1 MQDIVQDALDN
12 AEQEAR
18 DMDVELDDDEFGD
31 PRIVIVGCGGAGNNT
46 INRLYN
52 IGVDG
57 ADTVAINTDKQHLK
71 MIEADTKILVGKSL
85 TNGLGA
91 GGDPSMGERAT
102 EMAQGTIKE
111 VLGDA
116 DLVFVT
122 AGMGGGT
129 GTGAAPVVSEIAKE
143 QGAIVVGMVSTPFNV
158 ERARTVKAEEGL
170 EKLREQADSIIVLD
184 NNRLLDYVPNL
195 PIGKAFSVMDQI
207 IAETVKGISET
218 ITQPSLI
225 NLDYADMSTIM
236 NQGGVAVMLVGETQ
250 DKNKTD
256 EVVKDAMNHPLL
268 DVDYRGASGGLVH
281 ITGGPDLTLKEAEGI
296 ADNITERLEASANV
310 IWGARIQE
318 DYKGKVRVMAIMTG
332 VQSAQVLGPTT
343 QKQADKSRASIEG
356 LDEADFDASNN
367 VEEIGAAGNGGS
379 AGSSS
384 RSGSGSGSGSRSRS
398 RSSSNAGFGAQ
409 SDGGREEVERQNGVD
424 VIR

>member
-12 AEQEAR
+12 AEAEQRE
-18 DMDVELDDDEFGD
+18 MDASSDGDEFGD

-46 INRLYN
+46 VTRLYN
-52 IGVDG
+52 IGVEG

-91 GGDPSMGERAT
+91 GGDPEMGERAT

-111 VLGDA
+111 VLGEA

-129 GTGAAPVVSEIAKE
+129 GTGAAPVVSKIAKE

-170 EKLREQADSIIVLD
+170 ERLRDEADSIIVLD

-225 NLDYADMSTIM
+225 NLDYADMTAIM

-250 DKNKTD
+250 DKNKSE

-268 DVDYRGASGGLVH
+268 DVDYRGATGGLVH
-281 ITGGPDLTLKEAEGI
+281 ITGGPDLTLQEAEGI
-296 ADNITERLEASANV
+296 AQNITERLEASANV

-318 DYKGKVRVMAIMTG
+318 EYKGKVRVMAIMTG
-332 VQSAQVLGPTT
+332 VQSAQVLGPST
-343 QKQADKSRASIEG
+343 QRQAEKSRRSLNGE
-356 LDEADFDASNN
+356 DVSEFDATDN
-367 VEEIGAAGNGGS
+367 VGQDQAS
-379 AGSSS
+379 W
-384 RSGSGSGSGSRSRS
+384 
-398 RSSSNAGFGAQ
+398 
-409 SDGGREEVERQNGVD
+409 SDGGR
-424 VIR
+424 

>member
-1 MQDIVQDALDN
+1 MQDIVREAMKRDEEEQDAN
-12 AEQEAR
+12 AEVPEG
-18 DMDVELDDDEFGD
+18 DGEFGS
-31 PRIVIVGCGGAGNNT
+31 PRIVIVGAGGAGNNT
-46 INRLYN
+46 VNRLYN

-57 ADTVAINTDKQHLK
+57 AETVAINTDKQHLK

-85 TNGLGA
+85 TQGLGA

-102 EMAQGTIKE
+102 EMAQGTIKD
-111 VLGDA
+111 VLGEA

-129 GTGAAPVVSEIAKE
+129 GTGAAPVVSKIAKE

-170 EKLREQADSIIVLD
+170 EKLRNEADSIIVLD

-236 NQGGVAVMLVGETQ
+236 DQGGVAVMLVGETQ
-250 DKNKTD
+250 DKNKTE
-256 EVVKDAMNHPLL
+256 EVVNDAMNHPLL

-281 ITGGPDLTLKEAEGI
+281 ITGGPDLTLKEAQGI
-296 ADNITERLEASANV
+296 AESITERLEARANV
-310 IWGARIQE
+310 IWGARIQDE
-318 DYKGKVRVMAIMTG
+318 YKGKVRVMAIMTG
-332 VQSAQVLGPTT
+332 VQSAQVLGPST
-343 QKQADKSRASIEG
+343 QKQADKSRQSIEST
-356 LDEADFDASNN
+356 DFDATETAEFGDTGST
-367 VEEIGAAGNGGS
+367 ATGGS
-379 AGSSS
+379 WE
-384 RSGSGSGSGSRSRS
+384 
-398 RSSSNAGFGAQ
+398 
-409 SDGGREEVERQNGVD
+409 SDGGAQPREKQNGLD

>member
-1 MQDIVQDALDN
+1 MQDIVREAMKRDEEEQDTN
-12 AEQEAR
+12 AEVP
-18 DMDVELDDDEFGD
+18 DGDDEFGS
-31 PRIVIVGCGGAGNNT
+31 PRIVIVGAGGAGNNT
-46 INRLYN
+46 VNRLYN

-57 ADTVAINTDKQHLK
+57 AETVAINTDKQHLK

-85 TNGLGA
+85 TQGLGA

-102 EMAQGTIKE
+102 EMAQGTIKD
-111 VLGDA
+111 VLGEA

-129 GTGAAPVVSEIAKE
+129 GTGAAPVVSKIAKE

-170 EKLREQADSIIVLD
+170 EKLRNEADSIIVLD

-236 NQGGVAVMLVGETQ
+236 DQGGVAVMLVGETQ
-250 DKNKTD
+250 DKNKTE
-256 EVVKDAMNHPLL
+256 EVVNDAMNHPLL

-281 ITGGPDLTLKEAEGI
+281 ITGGPDLTLKEAQGI
-296 ADNITERLEASANV
+296 AENITERLEARANV
-310 IWGARIQE
+310 IWGARIQDE
-318 DYKGKVRVMAIMTG
+318 YKGKVRVMAIMTG
-332 VQSAQVLGPTT
+332 VQSAQVLGPST
-343 QKQADKSRASIEG
+343 QKQADKSRQSIEST
-356 LDEADFDASNN
+356 DFDAAESA
-367 VEEIGAAGNGGS
+367 EFGDTGSTATGGS
-379 AGSSS
+379 WE
-384 RSGSGSGSGSRSRS
+384 
-398 RSSSNAGFGAQ
+398 
-409 SDGGREEVERQNGVD
+409 SDGGAQPREKQNGLD

>member
-1 MQDIVQDALDN
+1 MQDIVNEALERD
-12 AEQEAR
+12 EQEQKQ
-18 DMDVELDDDEFGD
+18 MTDVEGFGD

-46 INRLYN
+46 VNRLYN
-52 IGVDG
+52 IGVEG
-57 ADTVAINTDKQHLK
+57 AETIALNTDKQHLK

-111 VLGDA
+111 VLSGA

-129 GTGAAPVVSEIAKE
+129 GTGAAPVVSSIAKE
-143 QGAIVVGMVSTPFNV
+143 EGAIVVGMVSTPFNV

-170 EKLREQADSIIVLD
+170 EKLRDEADSIIVLD

-218 ITQPSLI
+218 IIQPSLI
-225 NLDYADMSTIM
+225 NLDYADMTSIM
-236 NQGGVAVMLVGETQ
+236 DQGGVAVMLVGETQ
-250 DKNKTD
+250 EKNKTE

-281 ITGGPDLTLKEAEGI
+281 ITGGPDLTLQEAEGI
-296 ADNITERLEASANV
+296 AQNITDRLEASANV

-343 QKQADKSRASIEG
+343 QKQADKSRQAIEG
-356 LDEADFDASNN
+356 VEDGFDASEN
-367 VEEIGAAGNGGS
+367 AG
-379 AGSSS
+379 
-384 RSGSGSGSGSRSRS
+384 RSR
-398 RSSSNAGFGAQ
+398 GLGET
-409 SDGGREEVERQNGVD
+409 DGGHDQLERQNGLD
-424 VIR
+424 VIRTE

>member
-1 MQDIVQDALDN
+1 MQDIVNSALEN
-12 AEQEAR
+12 AEKEKR
-18 DMDVELDDDEFGD
+18 DMDSSSDADDFGD
-31 PRIVIVGCGGAGNNT
+31 PRIVIIGAGGAGNNT
-46 INRLYN
+46 VNRLYN

-57 ADTVAINTDKQHLK
+57 AETIAINTDKQHLK

-111 VLGDA
+111 VIGDA

-129 GTGAAPVVSEIAKE
+129 GTGAAPVCAKIAKE
-143 QGAIVVGMVSTPFNV
+143 EGAIVVGMVSTPFNV

-170 EKLREQADSIIVLD
+170 EKLRNEADSIIVLD

-225 NLDYADMSTIM
+225 NLDYADMTSIM

-250 DKNKTD
+250 DKNKTE

-296 ADNITERLEASANV
+296 AQNITERLEASANV

-318 DYKGKVRVMAIMTG
+318 EYKGKVRVMAIMTG
-332 VQSAQVLGPTT
+332 VQSAQILGPTT
-343 QKQADKSRASIEG
+343 QKQANASRRAIEG
-356 LDEADFDASNN
+356 DE
-367 VEEIGAAGNGGS
+367 GGQQRGQS
-379 AGSSS
+379 QSGSSFEA
-384 RSGSGSGSGSRSRS
+384 SGSGGGSVDYGET
-398 RSSSNAGFGAQ
+398 
-409 SDGGREEVERQNGVD
+409 DGGEAELEKNNGLD

>member
-1 MQDIVQDALDN
+1 MQDIVQDALEN
-12 AEQEAR
+12 AEKEQRETGAA
-18 DMDVELDDDEFGD
+18 DAEEFGE

-85 TNGLGA
+85 TAGLGA
-91 GGDPSMGERAT
+91 GGDPEMGERAT
-102 EMAQGTIKE
+102 EMAQGTIKD
-111 VLGDA
+111 VLGNA

-129 GTGAAPVVSEIAKE
+129 GTGAAPVVAKIAKE

-170 EKLREQADSIIVLD
+170 EKLRNEADSIIVLD

-250 DKNKTD
+250 DKNKTE
-256 EVVKDAMNHPLL
+256 EVVRDAMNHPLL

-318 DYKGKVRVMAIMTG
+318 EYKGKVRVMAIMTG

-343 QKQADKSRASIEG
+343 QKQADKSRASIE
-356 LDEADFDASNN
+356 DVSEFDAK
-367 VEEIGAAGNGGS
+367 A
-379 AGSSS
+379 
-384 RSGSGSGSGSRSRS
+384 
-398 RSSSNAGFGAQ
+398 NASWQ
-409 SDGGREEVERQNGVD
+409 SDGGQDQLEQNNGLD

>member
-1 MQDIVQDALDN
+1 MQDIVNSALEN
-12 AEQEAR
+12 AEKEKR
-18 DMDVELDDDEFGD
+18 DVDAGGDDEFGD
-31 PRIVIVGCGGAGNNT
+31 PRIVIIGAGGAGNNT
-46 INRLYN
+46 VNRLYN

-85 TNGLGA
+85 TQGLGA

-129 GTGAAPVVSEIAKE
+129 GTGAAPICAKIAKE

-170 EKLREQADSIIVLD
+170 EKLRNEADSIIVLD

-225 NLDYADMSTIM
+225 NLDYADMTSIM

-250 DKNKTD
+250 DKNKTE

-296 ADNITERLEASANV
+296 AQNITERLEASANV

-318 DYKGKVRVMAIMTG
+318 EYKGKVRVMAIMTG
-332 VQSAQVLGPTT
+332 VQSAQILGPTA
-343 QKQADKSRASIEG
+343 QKQADASRAAIEG
-356 LDEADFDASNN
+356 DVPGSESSEAVS
-367 VEEIGAAGNGGS
+367 GNGG
-379 AGSSS
+379 
-384 RSGSGSGSGSRSRS
+384 RSEYGYGET
-398 RSSSNAGFGAQ
+398 
-409 SDGGREEVERQNGVD
+409 DGGRSEVEQNNGLD

>member
-12 AEQEAR
+12 AEAEQR
-18 DMDVELDDDEFGD
+18 SMQDVETDDDEFGD
-31 PRIVIVGCGGAGNNT
+31 PRIVIVGAGGAGNNT

-52 IGVDG
+52 IGVEG
-57 ADTVAINTDKQHLK
+57 AETIAINTDKQHLK

-85 TNGLGA
+85 TQGLGA
-91 GGDPSMGERAT
+91 GGDPEMGERAT

-129 GTGAAPVVSEIAKE
+129 GTGAAPVVSNIAKE

-170 EKLREQADSIIVLD
+170 ERLRDEADSIIVLD

-250 DKNKTD
+250 DSNKTD
-256 EVVKDAMNHPLL
+256 EVVNDAMNHPLL
-268 DVDYRGASGGLVH
+268 DVDYRGATGGLVH

-296 ADNITERLEASANV
+296 ADSITERLEASANV

-318 DYKGKVRVMAIMTG
+318 EYKGKVRVMAIMTG
-332 VQSAQVLGPTT
+332 VQSAQVLGSGT
-343 QKQADKSRASIEG
+343 QQQANESRRALNEDD
-356 LDEADFDASNN
+356 LENVDFDAKSNAQ
-367 VEEIGAAGNGGS
+367 EATQRGGAA
-379 AGSSS
+379 
-384 RSGSGSGSGSRSRS
+384 R
-398 RSSSNAGFGAQ
+398 
-409 SDGGREEVERQNGVD
+409 DGGGRDHDDSDSSVD

>member
-1 MQDIVQDALDN
+1 MQDIVKEALERDEEEQKQMEETGDADG
-12 AEQEAR
+12 
-18 DMDVELDDDEFGD
+18 FGD

-46 INRLYN
+46 VNRLYN

-57 ADTVAINTDKQHLK
+57 ADTIAINTDKQHLQ

-91 GGDPSMGERAT
+91 GGDPEMGKRAT
-102 EMAQGTIKE
+102 EMAQGTIEE

-129 GTGAAPVVSEIAKE
+129 GTGAAPVVSNIAKD

-170 EKLREQADSIIVLD
+170 ENLRNEADSIIVLD

-225 NLDYADMSTIM
+225 NLDYADMTAIM

-250 DKNKTD
+250 DKNKTE

-268 DVDYRGASGGLVH
+268 DVDYRGATGGLVH
-281 ITGGPDLTLKEAEGI
+281 ITGGPDLSLKESEGI
-296 ADNITERLEASANV
+296 AQNITERLDASANV

-318 DYKGKVRVMAIMTG
+318 EYKGKVRVMAIMTG
-332 VQSAQVLGPTT
+332 VKSAQVLGATT
-343 QKQADKSRASIEG
+343 QKQANQSR
-356 LDEADFDASNN
+356 EALSDVDDSSFDASQNLDD
-367 VEEIGAAGNGGS
+367 EFAADQ
-379 AGSSS
+379 SS
-384 RSGSGSGSGSRSRS
+384 RGGNDHGYGHT
-398 RSSSNAGFGAQ
+398 
-409 SDGGREEVERQNGVD
+409 DGGRDNLEKNNGLD
-424 VIR
+424 VIRPD

>member
-1 MQDIVQDALDN
+1 MQDIVNEALERD
-12 AEQEAR
+12 EQEQKQ
-18 DMDVELDDDEFGD
+18 MDDASEFGD

-46 INRLYN
+46 VNRLYN

-57 ADTVAINTDKQHLK
+57 ADTIALNTDKQHLQ

-129 GTGAAPVVSEIAKE
+129 GTGAAPVVSKIAKE

-170 EKLREQADSIIVLD
+170 ERLRDEADSIIVLD

-225 NLDYADMSTIM
+225 NLDYADMTSIM

-296 ADNITERLEASANV
+296 AQNITDRLEASANV

-318 DYKGKVRVMAIMTG
+318 EYKGKVRVMAIMTG
-332 VQSAQVLGPTT
+332 VKSAQVLGPTT
-343 QKQADKSRASIEG
+343 QKQANKSRQAIEG
-356 LDEADFDASNN
+356 VEDEAFDAASNFD
-367 VEEIGAAGNGGS
+367 
-379 AGSSS
+379 
-384 RSGSGSGSGSRSRS
+384 
-398 RSSSNAGFGAQ
+398 NAEFGET
-409 SDGGREEVERQNGVD
+409 DGGRRDAERNNGLD
-424 VIR
+424 VVRTDD

>member
-1 MQDIVQDALDN
+1 MQDIVNEALERD
-12 AEQEAR
+12 EQEKKQQAEE
-18 DMDVELDDDEFGD
+18 DIDGE

-46 INRLYN
+46 VNRLYN

-57 ADTVAINTDKQHLK
+57 ADTIAINTDKQHLK

-85 TNGLGA
+85 TSGLGA
-91 GGDPSMGERAT
+91 GGDPKMGERAT
-102 EMAQGTIKE
+102 EMAQGTVKE
-111 VLGDA
+111 VLSDA

-129 GTGAAPVVSEIAKE
+129 GTGAAPVVAKIAKE
-143 QGAIVVGMVSTPFNV
+143 RGAIVVGMVSTPFNV

-170 EKLREQADSIIVLD
+170 ERLRDEADSIIVLD

-225 NLDYADMSTIM
+225 NLDYADMTAIM

-250 DKNKTD
+250 DKNKTE

-281 ITGGPDLTLKEAEGI
+281 ITGGPDLTLQEAEGI
-296 ADNITERLEASANV
+296 AQNITNRLDASANV

-318 DYKGKVRVMAIMTG
+318 EYNGKVRVMAIMTG
-332 VQSAQVLGPTT
+332 VHSAQVLGPTT
-343 QKQADKSRASIEG
+343 QKQADKSRQAIEG
-356 LDEADFDASNN
+356 VDDSQSFDASTN
-367 VEEIGAAGNGGS
+367 VQNTRGFGETDGGS
-379 AGSSS
+379 DSVDS
-384 RSGSGSGSGSRSRS
+384 
-398 RSSSNAGFGAQ
+398 
-409 SDGGREEVERQNGVD
+409 QNGLD
-424 VIR
+424 VIRTE

>member
-1 MQDIVQDALDN
+1 MQDIVQNALDN
-12 AEQEAR
+12 AEQENREA
-18 DMDVELDDDEFGD
+18 DFDGDEFGD

-46 INRLYN
+46 VNRLYN

-57 ADTVAINTDKQHLK
+57 AESIAINTDKQHLQ

-85 TNGLGA
+85 TEGLGA
-91 GGDPSMGERAT
+91 GGDPNIGERAT

-111 VLGDA
+111 VLGEA

-129 GTGAAPVVSEIAKE
+129 GTGAAPVVSKIAKE

-170 EKLREQADSIIVLD
+170 ERLRDEADSIIVLD

-225 NLDYADMSTIM
+225 NLDYADMTTIM

-256 EVVKDAMNHPLL
+256 EVVRDAMNHPLL

-296 ADNITERLEASANV
+296 ADNITERLDASANV
-310 IWGARIQE
+310 IWGARIRE
-318 DYKGKVRVMAIMTG
+318 EYKGKVRVMAIMTG
-332 VQSAQVLGPTT
+332 VQSAQVLGPST
-343 QKQADKSRASIEG
+343 QRQADRSRAE
-356 LDEADFDASNN
+356 LEDEPDELSTSTNTD
-367 VEEIGAAGNGGS
+367 IYD
-379 AGSSS
+379 
-384 RSGSGSGSGSRSRS
+384 
-398 RSSSNAGFGAQ
+398 GAQ
-409 SDGGREEVERQNGVD
+409 SDGGRDQVEQQRGVD

>member
-12 AEQEAR
+12 AEEEAR
-18 DMDVELDDDEFGD
+18 EMPDTDDDAAEFGD

-46 INRLYN
+46 VNRLYN
-52 IGVDG
+52 IGVEG

-71 MIEADTKILVGKSL
+71 MVEADTKILVGKSL

-91 GGDPSMGERAT
+91 GGDPNMGERAT

-129 GTGAAPVVSEIAKE
+129 GTGAAPVVSQIAKE

-170 EKLREQADSIIVLD
+170 ERLRNEADSIIVLD

-225 NLDYADMSTIM
+225 NLDYADMTAIM

-250 DKNKTD
+250 DKNKTQ

-296 ADNITERLEASANV
+296 ADNITERLDASANV

-318 DYKGKVRVMAIMTG
+318 NYKGKVRVMAIMTG
-332 VQSAQVLGPTT
+332 VQSAQVLGPST
-343 QKQADKSRASIEG
+343 QEQADRSRAEIE
-356 LDEADFDASNN
+356 NP
-367 VEEIGAAGNGGS
+367 GS
-379 AGSSS
+379 AE
-384 RSGSGSGSGSRSRS
+384 SGSQ
-398 RSSSNAGFGAQ
+398 AFGAH
-409 SDGGREEVERQNGVD
+409 SDGGQNELEQENGLD

>member
-12 AEQEAR
+12 AEAEDR
-18 DMDVELDDDEFGD
+18 DMDASFDDDDEFGD
-31 PRIVIVGCGGAGNNT
+31 PRIVIVGAGGAGNNT
-46 INRLYN
+46 VNRLYN

-57 ADTVAINTDKQHLK
+57 AETVAVNTDKQHLK

-85 TNGLGA
+85 TQGLGA

-129 GTGAAPVVSEIAKE
+129 GTGAAPVISDIAKE

-170 EKLREQADSIIVLD
+170 ERLRNTADSIIVLD

-250 DKNKTD
+250 DKNKTQ
-256 EVVKDAMNHPLL
+256 EVVSDAMNHPLL

-296 ADNITERLEASANV
+296 ANNITERLEASANV
-310 IWGARIQE
+310 IWGARIQDE
-318 DYKGKVRVMAIMTG
+318 YKGKVRVMAIMTG
-332 VQSAQVLGPTT
+332 VQSAQVLGSTT
-343 QKQADKSRASIEG
+343 QKQADQSRASIEG
-356 LDEADFDASNN
+356 EPAEFDASAN
-367 VEEIGAAGNGGS
+367 VGSDTAAWE
-379 AGSSS
+379 
-384 RSGSGSGSGSRSRS
+384 
-398 RSSSNAGFGAQ
+398 
-409 SDGGREEVERQNGVD
+409 SDGGKQEVDQNNGLD

>member
-1 MQDIVQDALDN
+1 MQDIVNSALEN
-12 AEQEAR
+12 AEKESR
-18 DMDVELDDDEFGD
+18 DVDSSDGAEFGD
-31 PRIVIVGCGGAGNNT
+31 PRIVIIGAGGAGNNT
-46 INRLYN
+46 VNRLYN

-71 MIEADTKILVGKSL
+71 MVEADTKILVGKSL
-85 TNGLGA
+85 TQGLGA

-129 GTGAAPVVSEIAKE
+129 GTGAAPICAKIAKE

-170 EKLREQADSIIVLD
+170 EKLRNEADSIIVLD

-225 NLDYADMSTIM
+225 NLDYADMTSIM

-250 DKNKTD
+250 DKNKTE

-296 ADNITERLEASANV
+296 AQNITERLEASANV

-318 DYKGKVRVMAIMTG
+318 EYKGKVRVMAIMTG
-332 VQSAQVLGPTT
+332 VQSAQILGPTT
-343 QKQADKSRASIEG
+343 QKQADASRAAIEG
-356 LDEADFDASNN
+356 E
-367 VEEIGAAGNGGS
+367 VP
-379 AGSSS
+379 
-384 RSGSGSGSGSRSRS
+384 GSGSGSE
-398 RSSSNAGFGAQ
+398 SSSSGSFSGNGGGNTNYGET
-409 SDGGREEVERQNGVD
+409 DGGRSEVEQNNGLD

>member
-1 MQDIVQDALDN
+1 MQDIVNEALERD
-12 AEQEAR
+12 EQEQQQ
-18 DMDVELDDDEFGD
+18 MDDVDGFGD
-31 PRIVIVGCGGAGNNT
+31 PRIVIIGCGGAGNNT
-46 INRLYN
+46 VNRLYN

-57 ADTVAINTDKQHLK
+57 AETIAINTDKQHLK
-71 MIEADTKILVGKSL
+71 MVEADTKILVGKSL

-129 GTGAAPVVSEIAKE
+129 GTGAAPVVSKIAKE

-170 EKLREQADSIIVLD
+170 ERLREEADSIIVLD

-225 NLDYADMSTIM
+225 NLDYADMTSIM

-250 DKNKTD
+250 DKNKTE

-296 ADNITERLEASANV
+296 AQNITDRLEASANV

-318 DYKGKVRVMAIMTG
+318 EYKGKVRVMAIMTG

-343 QKQADKSRASIEG
+343 QKQANKSRQAIEG
-356 LDEADFDASNN
+356 VDDGGFDAASNL
-367 VEEIGAAGNGGS
+367 GNDPE
-379 AGSSS
+379 
-384 RSGSGSGSGSRSRS
+384 
-398 RSSSNAGFGAQ
+398 FGET
-409 SDGGREEVERQNGVD
+409 DGGKQEVERNNGLD
-424 VIR
+424 VVRTD

>member
-1 MQDIVQDALDN
+1 MRDLIDEAL
-12 AEQEAR
+12 ER
-18 DMDVELDDDEFGD
+18 DEVERREFTHVDDDPEQ
-31 PRIVIVGCGGAGNNT
+31 PRIVILGCGGAGNNT
-46 INRLYN
+46 VNRLYN

-57 ADTVAINTDKQHLK
+57 AETVAINTDRQHLK
-71 MIEADTKILVGKSL
+71 RIEADTKILVGKSL

-91 GGDPSMGERAT
+91 GGDPGMGERAT
-102 EMAQGTIKE
+102 EMAQSTIKE
-111 VLGDA
+111 VLGGA

-129 GTGAAPVVSEIAKE
+129 GTGAAPVVSKIAKE

-170 EKLREQADSIIVLD
+170 EKLREEADSIIVLD

-225 NLDYADMSTIM
+225 NLDYADMTSIM
-236 NQGGVAVMLVGETQ
+236 DQGGVAVMLVGETQ
-250 DKNKTD
+250 DKNKTE
-256 EVVKDAMNHPLL
+256 EVVREAMNHPLL
-268 DVDYRGASGGLVH
+268 DVDYRGASGALVH
-281 ITGGPDLTLKEAEGI
+281 ITGGPDLALKEAEGI
-296 ADNITERLEASANV
+296 ADNITERLDASANV
-310 IWGARIQE
+310 IWGARISD

-332 VQSAQVLGPTT
+332 VQSAQVLGPSTK
-343 QKQADKSRASIEG
+343 KQADRSRAKLREVN
-356 LDEADFDASNN
+356 DESFDDS
-367 VEEIGAAGNGGS
+367 GGFDDPD
-379 AGSSS
+379 
-384 RSGSGSGSGSRSRS
+384 RSGWH
-398 RSSSNAGFGAQ
+398 AE
-409 SDGGREEVERQNGVD
+409 SDGGREEIERNNGVD

>member
-1 MQDIVQDALDN
+1 MGQGVTMQDIVNEALERD
-12 AEQEAR
+12 EQEQKQM
-18 DMDVELDDDEFGD
+18 DDVEGFGD
-31 PRIVIVGCGGAGNNT
+31 PRIVIIGCGGAGNNT
-46 INRLYN
+46 VNRLYN

-57 ADTVAINTDKQHLK
+57 AETIALNTDKQHLK

-129 GTGAAPVVSEIAKE
+129 GTGAAPIVSKIAKE

-170 EKLREQADSIIVLD
+170 ERLREEADSIIVLD

-225 NLDYADMSTIM
+225 NLDYADMTSIM
-236 NQGGVAVMLVGETQ
+236 NKGGVAVMLVGETQ

-296 ADNITERLEASANV
+296 AQNITDRLEASANV

-318 DYKGKVRVMAIMTG
+318 EYKGKVRVMAIMTG

-343 QKQADKSRASIEG
+343 QKQADKSRQAIEG
-356 LDEADFDASNN
+356 VEDDAFDAASNY
-367 VEEIGAAGNGGS
+367 
-379 AGSSS
+379 
-384 RSGSGSGSGSRSRS
+384 SGE
-398 RSSSNAGFGAQ
+398 FGET
-409 SDGGREEVERQNGVD
+409 DGGRETTEQNNGLD
-424 VIR
+424 VIRTDG